1 MTGVAETESVVERGM
16 RSARQLAAWVRR
28 RFGEQLLEA
37 RVFGSVA
44 RGEATEGSDV
54 DVFFLFSRRLTYDEK
69 REIAGA
75 AFEIDMEN
83 DTWTGWIAETPER
96 WGNPAIVGAGMI
108 RAVADEGVSV

>member
-1 MTGVAETESVVERGM
+1 MADAESMVERGM
-16 RSARQLAAWVRR
+16 RSARQLAVWVRE
-28 RFGEQLLEA
+28 RFGEELLQA

-54 DVFFLFSRRLTYDEK
+54 DVFLLFNRRLTYDEK

-75 AFEIDMEN
+75 AFEIDMDN

-96 WGNPAIVGAGMI
+96 WDNQAVVGAAMI
-108 RAVADEGVSV
+108 RAVEEDGVSV